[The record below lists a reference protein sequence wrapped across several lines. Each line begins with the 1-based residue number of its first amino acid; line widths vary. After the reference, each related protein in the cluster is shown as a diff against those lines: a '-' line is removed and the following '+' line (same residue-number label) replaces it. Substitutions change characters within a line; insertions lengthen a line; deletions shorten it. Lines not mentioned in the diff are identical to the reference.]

1 MNGGTEK
8 LLEADFRGE
17 NRQEIMHRFITAHP
31 ALAGLRPEQTV
42 EIVRLVD
49 YANDVLKAQ
58 LRAELKKSRLNDR
71 QIRLLLP
78 MLFS

>member
-1 MNGGTEK
+1 MSGGTEK

-17 NRQEIMHRFITAHP
+17 SRLEVMHRFITAHP
-31 ALAGLRPEQTV
+31 MLAGLRPEQTV

-49 YANDVLKAQ
+49 YANDVLKEQ
-58 LRAELKKSRLNDR
+58 LRGELRKSGLNTR